1 MGVPLRD
8 LQIAH
13 ETGQIQGGGGLADA
27 AADLVHGFTLDIGG
41 GGLEAPVRR
50 PFADGSVVGEGFSAV
65 ENKAVDNLSGE
76 LNVADPPGGAGDM
89 GLGLAQHVPEQD
101 GLQIGG
107 GDLRLL
113 NFRVQCQGFPGGG
126 AVQRFLNGGHI
137 EVGSRLLGDD
147 GACGGIVGGVF
158 HLTVKPVVK
167 LPGGE
172 GFGGA
177 YFHGQFY
184 HGFRF
189 GTVLNHILNGAAQLV
204 ICDKAAIS
212 GGGDLEKM
220 IGQLVSHIE
229 GVNI

>member
-1 MGVPLRD
+1 
-8 LQIAH
+8 
-13 ETGQIQGGGGLADA
+13 
-27 AADLVHGFTLDIGG
+27 
-41 GGLEAPVRR
+41 
-50 PFADGSVVGEGFSAV
+50 
-65 ENKAVDNLSGE
+65 
-76 LNVADPPGGAGDM
+76 M